1 MRLAEALRKSDFFD
15 TYTCTIET
23 EFPGWEMSEKH
34 RRNSLC
40 AHLTT
45 DTISISVNQ
54 RIFDFFGDP
63 VCDTTISI
71 RRPDEKW
78 HRTFSRAFEETYKP
92 RLTCKEIR
100 DLLPFLAL
108 NLSLGF
114 DLSLLDSGWEP
125 EYDFP
130 F

>member
-15 TYTCTIET
+15 HYTCSIET
-23 EFPGWEMSEKH
+23 KVPGWEEREEH
-34 RRNSLC
+34 RRNSLQ
-40 AHLTT
+40 AHFIT
-45 DTISISVNQ
+45 DTIAIYVNQ
-54 RIFDFFGDP
+54 RFFDFYGEP
-63 VCDTTISI
+63 VCDTVITIH
-71 RRPDEKW
+71 RPDHNW
-78 HRTFSRAFEETYKP
+78 HRTFSRAFEETYEP

-114 DLSLLDSGWEP
+114 DMSLLDSRWEP